1 MILSRSPS
9 YRRIAAA
16 AGVVAFAAVVAAGF
30 LLVERQKDLL
40 RAERVRAGRILL
52 ESCAES
58 AAIPLLGDDLLS
70 LNLLVRHASRLKE
83 TLFVAVA
90 DSGKV
95 IRAHSDP
102 AKAGA
107 MLEGSAGDTASPADP
122 PILTV
127 TAPILYKGATIG
139 FAQMGLSLDVIRREV
154 EKETRPALFGVAA
167 AGLFAF
173 AVVGGVLLLLGPRL
187 LAGAPEKGP
196 GDAGDAEEGPAAD
209 PPRGGQNQ
217 VTVLC
222 AGVNGFK
229 EYMAGR
235 NSAVLVADLNSYFA
249 LTSACI
255 RAYGGSVERF
265 EGDTI
270 IGVFESL
277 SFQADH
283 TKRAIRSALSMMK
296 ALQDGDRSG
305 SEFLGRVGIGIS
317 VGVVLS
323 GNVQAGEGKG
333 HFFIGESLDA
343 AGRLQ
348 EMANPGEIIISR
360 DVYRSVEPLVSVEP
374 LPPREVVP
382 GATPWENFR
391 LITIEER
398 GNRG

>member
-1 MILSRSPS
+1 MTLSPPPS
-9 YRRIAAA
+9 CRKIAAA
-16 AGVVAFAAVVAAGF
+16 AGVAAFAAILAAGL
-30 LLVERQKDLL
+30 LLVEWQKDLL

-52 ESCAES
+52 ESCAEG
-58 AAIPLLGDDLLS
+58 AVIPLLGDDLLS

-83 TLFVAVA
+83 TMFVSVA

-102 AKAGA
+102 TKAGA
-107 MLEGSAGDTASPADP
+107 MLEGSAGYTASPAGA

-127 TAPILYKGATIG
+127 SAPIVYKGVSIG
-139 FAQMGLSLDVIRREV
+139 SAQMGLSPDVIRHEV
-154 EKETRPALFGVAA
+154 EKEARPLLFGVAA

-173 AVVGGVLLLLGPRL
+173 AVVAGAILLLGPRL
-187 LAGAPEKGP
+187 LAGAA
-196 GDAGDAEEGPAAD
+196 AGGPAAD

-229 EYMAGR
+229 EYMAER
-235 NSAVLVADLNSYFA
+235 NSAALVADLNSYFA

-277 SFQADH
+277 SFQTDH
-283 TKRAIRSALSMMK
+283 TKRAIRSALSMVK
-296 ALQDGDRSG
+296 ALQDGGRSG
-305 SEFLGRVGIGIS
+305 NGILGKVGIGIS

-323 GNVQAGEGKG
+323 GNVPSGEGKG

-348 EMANPGEIIISR
+348 EMANPGEIVISR

-374 LPPREVVP
+374 LPPREGMQ
-382 GATPWENFR
+382 GATSWENFR
-391 LITIEER
+391 LVNIEER
-398 GNRG
+398 GSRG

>member
-1 MILSRSPS
+1 MTLSPPPS
-9 YRRIAAA
+9 CRKIAAA
-16 AGVVAFAAVVAAGF
+16 AGVVAFAAILAAGF

-58 AAIPLLGDDLLS
+58 AVIPLLGDDLLS

-90 DSGKV
+90 DTGKV

-107 MLEGSAGDTASPADP
+107 MLEGSAGNTASPAGTP
-122 PILTV
+122 NLTV
-127 TAPILYKGATIG
+127 SAPILYQGMTIG
-139 FAQMGLSLDVIRREV
+139 SAQMGLSLDVIRREV

-167 AGLFAF
+167 AGFFAF
-173 AVVGGVLLLLGPRL
+173 AVVAGAVLLLGPRL
-187 LAGAPEKGP
+187 LAGAPEAGP
-196 GDAGDAEEGPAAD
+196 GDAGAAVGGPAAE

-222 AGVNGFK
+222 AGVKGFK

-235 NSAVLVADLNSYFA
+235 NSVALVADLNSYFA

-283 TKRAIRSALSMMK
+283 TKRAIRSALSMVK
-296 ALQDGDRSG
+296 ALQDGGQSG
-305 SEFLGRVGIGIS
+305 SEILGKVGIGIS

-323 GNVQAGEGKG
+323 GKVQSGEGKG

-343 AGRLQ
+343 AGLLQ
-348 EMANPGEIIISR
+348 EMAIPGEIVISR
-360 DVYRSVEPLVSVEP
+360 DVYRSVELLVSVEP
-374 LPPREVVP
+374 LPPREVMQ
-382 GATPWENFR
+382 GATTWENFR
-391 LITIEER
+391 LVNIEER
-398 GNRG
+398 GSRA

>member
-1 MILSRSPS
+1 MTLSPPPS
-9 YRRIAAA
+9 CRKIAAA
-16 AGVVAFAAVVAAGF
+16 AGVVALAAILAAGF
-30 LLVERQKDLL
+30 LLVEWQKDLL

-58 AAIPLLGDDLLS
+58 AVIPLLGDDLLS

-83 TLFVAVA
+83 TSFVAVA

-107 MLEGSAGDTASPADP
+107 MLEGSAGDAASPSGT

-127 TAPILYKGATIG
+127 SAPIVYKGMTIG
-139 FAQMGLSLDVIRREV
+139 SAQMGLSPDVIRREV
-154 EKETRPALFGVAA
+154 EKETRPMLFGVAA

-173 AVVGGVLLLLGPRL
+173 AVVAGAVLLLGPRL
-187 LAGAPEKGP
+187 LAGAAVG
-196 GDAGDAEEGPAAD
+196 GPAAD

-235 NSAVLVADLNSYFA
+235 NSVALVADLNSYFA

-283 TKRAIRSALSMMK
+283 TKRAIRSALSMVK

-305 SEFLGRVGIGIS
+305 SGILGKVGIGIS

-323 GNVQAGEGKG
+323 GNVQSGEGKG

-343 AGRLQ
+343 ACRLQ
-348 EMANPGEIIISR
+348 EMAIPGEIVISR
-360 DVYRSVEPLVSVEP
+360 DVYRSVELLVSVEP
-374 LPPREVVP
+374 LPPREVVQ

-391 LITIEER
+391 LVNIEER
-398 GNRG
+398 GSRG

>member
-1 MILSRSPS
+1 MTLSRPPS
-9 YRRIAAA
+9 YRKLAAA
-16 AGVVAFAAVVAAGF
+16 AGVVAIAVILAAGF

-58 AAIPLLGDDLLS
+58 AVIPLLGDDLLS
-70 LNLLVRHASRLKE
+70 LNLLVQHASRLQE
-83 TLFVAVA
+83 TVFVAVA

-102 AKAGA
+102 AKAGRK
-107 MLEGSAGDTASPADP
+107 LEGAAGDTASLAGI

-127 TAPILYKGATIG
+127 SAPIVYKGMTIG
-139 FAQMGLSLDVIRREV
+139 SAQMGLSPEVIRREV
-154 EKETRPALFGVAA
+154 EKETRPVLFGVAA
-167 AGLFAF
+167 AALFAF
-173 AVVGGVLLLLGPRL
+173 AVVAGAVLLLGPRL
-187 LAGAPEKGP
+187 LAGSPEGRR
-196 GDAGDAEEGPAAD
+196 GDARAAVAGPAAG

-235 NSAVLVADLNSYFA
+235 NSVALVADLNSYFA

-270 IGVFESL
+270 IGIFESL
-277 SFQADH
+277 SFQTDH
-283 TKRAIRSALSMMK
+283 TKRAIRSALSMVK
-296 ALQDGDRSG
+296 ALQDGGRSG
-305 SEFLGRVGIGIS
+305 SEILGKVGIGIS

-323 GNVQAGEGKG
+323 GNVPSGEGKG
-333 HFFIGESLDA
+333 NFFIGESLDA
-343 AGRLQ
+343 ACRLQ
-348 EMANPGEIIISR
+348 EMANPGEIVISR

-374 LPPREVVP
+374 LPPREVVQ

-391 LITIEER
+391 LVKIEER
-398 GNRG
+398 ESRG